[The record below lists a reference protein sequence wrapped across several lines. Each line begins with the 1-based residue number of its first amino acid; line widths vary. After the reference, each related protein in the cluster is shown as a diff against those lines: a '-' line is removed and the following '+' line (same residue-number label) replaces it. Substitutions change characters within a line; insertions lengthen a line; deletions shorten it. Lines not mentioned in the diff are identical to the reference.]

1 MDYSQLLQFMPLLQ
15 QQQAQFAAHQQYA
28 QMFQMMQQAQQ
39 QQAAAAKHA
48 ASAAAAPAAASAAGG
63 AHTSAAAAAPPSPT
77 PSPLPR
83 DRLDGVTHPPEPSPT
98 INKLSP
104 TNVALT
110 ATIESDWRW
119 GSVCLF
125 FEHFLPLFPN
135 RKTQFK
141 PELLLQAMMCRHHSC
156 VDHKW
161 DACHCPH
168 PACQQLAGLFMQ
180 LMLMLHPI
188 PEGSKKLPKNLLNI
202 TNYLPLL
209 QQLIEKAYWAQTGSG
224 MREQVSQRTGQP
236 QFVRALEALLA
247 LTLSLVFV
255 AFVASLCA
263 AARDHGA
270 AAGRH
275 RSLESRREGGG

>member
-1 MDYSQLLQFMPLLQ
+1 MLRFSVFDCATTASDSNFSSLPPSPHLPAMDYTQLLQFMPLLQ
-15 QQQAQFAAHQQYA
+15 QQQAQFAANQQYA
-28 QMFQMMQQAQQ
+28 QMFQMLQQAQQ
-39 QQAAAAKHA
+39 QQAAAAKQAA
-48 ASAAAAPAAASAAGG
+48 ASAAAAPASSSSGAA
-63 AHTSAAAAAPPSPT
+63 TPPSPT

-83 DRLDGVTHPPEPSPT
+83 DRLDGVSHPAEPVPT

-104 TNVALT
+104 ANVALT
-110 ATIESDWRW
+110 SQIESDWRW

-125 FEHFLPLFPN
+125 FEHFLPLFPS

-141 PELLLQAMMCRHHSC
+141 PELLLQAFMCRHHSC

-202 TNYLPLL
+202 TNYLPVL
-209 QQLIEKAYWAQTGSG
+209 QQLIEKTYWAQTGTG
-224 MREQVSQRTGQP
+224 MREQVSAELR
-236 QFVRALEALLA
+236 
-247 LTLSLVFV
+247 
-255 AFVASLCA
+255 
-263 AARDHGA
+263 
-270 AAGRH
+270 
-275 RSLESRREGGG
+275 